1 MAPQNEFRTGSI
13 LIELDR
19 VIGYTDTFIV
29 DPDSGH
35 KQRGLIVFLRNET
48 RTILSNPHDVE
59 AFICAI
65 RIFLGGDTLPRVHSQ
80 N

>member
-1 MAPQNEFRTGSI
+1 M
-13 LIELDR
+13 IELDT
-19 VIGYTDTFIV
+19 VVGYTDTFIV

-48 RTILSNPHDVE
+48 RTIISNPHDVQ
-59 AFICAI
+59 AFIRAI
-65 RIFLGGDTLPRVHSQ
+65 RIFLGGDSLPGPHSQ